1 MQKLLIAGLVGAAVF
16 TLANIYTVSATQ
28 SADDAPVEAHAK
40 IALVQAILEEE
51 NEDRQDPED
60 LQEDEDPEGE
70 DDVEGDLGDEDDQE
84 DLPEEGTIPT

>member
-16 TLANIYTVSATQ
+16 TLANIYTVSAPQPT
-28 SADDAPVEAHAK
+28 DENPVEAHAK

-60 LQEDEDPEGE
+60 LQEDESPENDE
-70 DDVEGDLGDEDDQE
+70 DVQGDLQDDEE
-84 DLPEEGTIPT
+84 DLPKEGTTPT